1 MAEINKTS
9 EITTA
14 VSKVVRAWDTAIA
27 TLAAMFN
34 SIVGNSE
41 IDTTLTGTARLRDTT
56 IVATGSVN
64 ISISKTSAVCD

>member
-1 MAEINKTS
+1 MVEINKTS

-14 VSKVVRAWDTAIA
+14 MSKVVRAWDTAIA
-27 TLAAMFN
+27 TIAALYN

-41 IDTTLTGTARLRDTT
+41 IDTTLTSTARLRDTT
-56 IVATGSVN
+56 IIATGSVN

>member
-14 VSKVVRAWDTAIA
+14 MSKVVRAWDTAIA
-27 TLAAMFN
+27 TIAALYN

-41 IDTTLTGTARLRDTT
+41 IDTTLTSTARLRDTT
-56 IVATGSVN
+56 ITAIGSVN